1 MNFINFEGEKF
12 KVVPFSKKDN
22 FNNKLGLKRLE
33 SNLIFFAKCSKE
45 RFHKFIIDNPLKYK
59 YDDDKFDE
67 QYIKKFKFFEYII
80 YYKMGYIVIESE
92 IKLRQIGELGDKYYG
107 IEESIFNF
115 LEEISGCKKE
125 LGYATEKD
133 YPLPF
138 KSRVSDKKCKKIGCN
153 VKVPDDFEY
162 CGKHDKIRSLKY
174 LLLNRY
180 SSEYEWMEKI
190 KILIY

>member
-1 MNFINFEGEKF
+1 MNFINFEGKKY
-12 KVVPFSKKDN
+12 KVVQFSKIDN

-80 YYKMGYIVIESE
+80 YYKMGYIVLESE
-92 IKLRQIGELGDKYYG
+92 IKLRQIGQIGDKYYG
-107 IEESIFNF
+107 IKESIYKF
-115 LEEISGCKKE
+115 LEEIAGSKKE
-125 LGYATEKD
+125 LGYATEND

-138 KSRVSDKKCKKIGCN
+138 KGRVSDKKCKKIGCD

-174 LLLNRY
+174 FLLNRY
-180 SSEYEWMEKI
+180 SSEYEWRDKI

>member
-1 MNFINFEGEKF
+1 MNFINFEGKKY
-12 KVVPFSKKDN
+12 KVVPFSKIDN

-45 RFHKFIIDNPLKYK
+45 RFHKFILEKPLKYK

-67 QYIKKFKFFEYII
+67 QYIKKFKFFEYKI
-80 YYKMGYIVIESE
+80 YYKMGYIVLESE
-92 IKLRQIGELGDKYYG
+92 IKLRQIWQIGDKYYG
-107 IEESIFNF
+107 IEESIYKF
-115 LEEISGCKKE
+115 LEEIAGCKEE
-125 LGYATEKD
+125 LGYATEND

-138 KSRVSDKKCKKIGCN
+138 KNRVSDKECRKMGCN

-174 LLLNRY
+174 WLLNRY
-180 SSEYEWMEKI
+180 PSEYEWSEKI
-190 KILIY
+190 EILIY